1 MLSKLK
7 KMDIPIMGI
16 LICFMVMSTFIIYS
30 VTWDTKYSGL
40 HTNNW
45 VTFAVLFVAMIGL
58 SLIDYRIWVRQ
69 LPYVLYGVGIV
80 LLVIVKFKGLTINGS
95 TRWIDL
101 GVMQFQPSEL
111 MKLFVILVAAK
122 LLADR
127 NGEPLR
133 FVRDIVPIG
142 VVVIIPFAIVMLQP
156 DMGTSIVFL
165 AIFLGMLWVGNIR
178 KKHALLGAASIAAVI
193 VILVGLYH
201 YQFDLFSKI
210 IKPHQ
215 LNRIETF
222 LDPAS
227 DPDQSWHVL
236 NSKIAI
242 ATGQLYGDGFRNGHY
257 VQNGYIPYGYAD
269 SIFVVIGEEFGFAG
283 AAVLL
288 FLYFLL
294 IYRMVLISLA
304 CKDLAGC
311 YLIIGV
317 VSMLTLQIFE
327 NIAMHI
333 GLMPLSG
340 IALPFISY
348 GGSSLLTNMIA
359 MGFVMS
365 VKLHPGSFSFGN
377 ERLS

>member
-1 MLSKLK
+1 M
-7 KMDIPIMGI
+7 
-16 LICFMVMSTFIIYS
+16 
-30 VTWDTKYSGL
+30 
-40 HTNNW
+40 
-45 VTFAVLFVAMIGL
+45 
-58 SLIDYRIWVRQ
+58 
-69 LPYVLYGVGIV
+69 
-80 LLVIVKFKGLTINGS
+80 
-95 TRWIDL
+95 
-101 GVMQFQPSEL
+101 
-111 MKLFVILVAAK
+111 
-122 LLADR
+122 
-127 NGEPLR
+127 
-133 FVRDIVPIG
+133 
-142 VVVIIPFAIVMLQP
+142 
-156 DMGTSIVFL
+156 
-165 AIFLGMLWVGNIR
+165 
-178 KKHALLGAASIAAVI
+178 
-193 VILVGLYH
+193 
-201 YQFDLFSKI
+201 
-210 IKPHQ
+210 
-215 LNRIETF
+215 NRIETF

-365 VKLHPGSFSFGN
+365 VKLHPGSFSFGD